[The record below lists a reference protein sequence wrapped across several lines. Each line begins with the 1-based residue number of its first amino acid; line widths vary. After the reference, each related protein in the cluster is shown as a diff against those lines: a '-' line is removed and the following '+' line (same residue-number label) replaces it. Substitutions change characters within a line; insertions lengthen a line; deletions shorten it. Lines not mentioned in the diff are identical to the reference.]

1 MSQARAVSAADG
13 RGERAERSRRL
24 AEAILSLQPRPSPTR
39 LSEGAMLQV
48 DSRDAWLYVLLHGR
62 MRVGRLS
69 PTGRRVEL
77 GELGGPACLLTAS
90 AAEEVVVALEPCEL
104 LPLRRDALPRLSR
117 ADPSLVDLVLTLL
130 EDLLLD
136 RERRL
141 DLLAYPAVADRV
153 AVALLRMRDR
163 QGAVSLTHQA
173 LAEAIGASRETVTK
187 VLLRLRDEGLIQ
199 TRPRRIL
206 LVDPALLE
214 LRIQ

>member
-1 MSQARAVSAADG
+1 MSEARLVSAADG

-24 AEAILSLQPRPSPTR
+24 ADAILSLQPPPAPTR
-39 LSEGAMLQV
+39 LVEGAMLQV
-48 DSRDAWLYVLLHGR
+48 DSRDAWLYVLLRGR
-62 MRVGRLS
+62 VRLGRVSR
-69 PTGRRVEL
+69 TGRRVEL

-104 LPLRRDALPRLSR
+104 LPLRRAALPGLARS
-117 ADPSLVDLVLTLL
+117 DPSLVDLLLTML

-153 AVALLRMRDR
+153 AMTLLRMRDR
-163 QGAVSLTHQA
+163 QGGVSLTHQA
-173 LAEAIGASRETVTK
+173 LGEAIGASRETVTK

-206 LVDPALLE
+206 LLDPALLE
-214 LRIQ
+214 LRLQ